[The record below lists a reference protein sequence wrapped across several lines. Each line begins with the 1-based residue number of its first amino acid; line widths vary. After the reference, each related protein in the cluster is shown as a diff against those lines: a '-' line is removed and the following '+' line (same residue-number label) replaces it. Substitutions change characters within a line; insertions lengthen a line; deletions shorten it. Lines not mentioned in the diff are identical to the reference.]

1 MAEVTSG
8 KDMTVIVLDEAE
20 SDALARL
27 LELEVINEGYE
38 PVLDELTNAMLG
50 LEL

>member
-8 KDMTVIVLDEAE
+8 RMTVICLDSEEAM
-20 SDALARL
+20 ALADL
-27 LELEVINEGYE
+27 LEVADPEDNR
-38 PVLDELTNAMLG
+38 VLDELTNAMLG